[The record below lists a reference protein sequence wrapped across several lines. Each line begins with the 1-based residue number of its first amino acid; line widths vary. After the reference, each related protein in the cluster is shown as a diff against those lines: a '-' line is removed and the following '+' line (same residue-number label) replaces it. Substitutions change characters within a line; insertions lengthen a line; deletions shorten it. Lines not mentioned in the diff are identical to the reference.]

1 MTDLNEHSFGLLIA
15 YLLPGFLAVLVLA
28 DSSPTLAAW
37 LASPPDASPTVAG
50 FLYVTMASVALGITA
65 STFRWLL
72 IDTLHHHTGLRPP
85 EWTFRYFHKHV
96 DAFAGI
102 VENHYRYYQFYGNTV
117 VVILLGLA
125 TGHGV
130 THALGFAG
138 ALGLVAEFALLILFL
153 AASRDALS
161 KYHARATMF
170 LASSTSGKD

>member
-28 DSSPTLAAW
+28 DYSPTLESW
-37 LASPPDASPTVAG
+37 LAAPPDASPTVAG
-50 FLYVTMASVALGITA
+50 FLYVTMASVALGLTA

-72 IDTLHHHTGLRPP
+72 VDTLHHHTGLRPP
-85 EWTFRYFHKHV
+85 EWTFRHFQQHV

-102 VENHYRYYQFYGNTV
+102 VQNHYRYYQFYGNTI

-125 TGHGV
+125 TGHGL
-130 THALGFAG
+130 TG
-138 ALGLVAEFALLILFL
+138 ALGISGVPGLVMDFVLLVLFL

-161 KYHARATMF
+161 KYHARAAMF
-170 LASSTSGKD
+170 LASSRSGKE